1 MKSKAII
8 IGISILLVFILL
20 SLSYQP
26 IIADDKAISNSIEEK
41 SIIHNHSI
49 KCSNNYYLFCNISV
63 NGHILYAKN
72 QIGIIGNELHILFFI
87 DNRTDPDFEYG
98 FASIDGIL
106 RNHDFR
112 YVLGVVLYGFNG
124 NASWENIV
132 EDTDILVE
140 GSAFFVRVSYHG
152 SPLWLQ
158 NLLMEL

>member
-1 MKSKAII
+1 MKK
-8 IGISILLVFILL
+8 SIVIAGSVLSLFILV

-26 IIADDKAISNSIEEK
+26 IIADDKAISNSIEEN
-41 SIIHNHSI
+41 SIINNNSI

-87 DNRTDPDFEYG
+87 DNRTDPNFEYG

-112 YVLGVVLYGFNG
+112 YVLGVVLYGFKG

-132 EDTDILVE
+132 EDADISVE

-152 SPLWLQ
+152 SPL
-158 NLLMEL
+158 